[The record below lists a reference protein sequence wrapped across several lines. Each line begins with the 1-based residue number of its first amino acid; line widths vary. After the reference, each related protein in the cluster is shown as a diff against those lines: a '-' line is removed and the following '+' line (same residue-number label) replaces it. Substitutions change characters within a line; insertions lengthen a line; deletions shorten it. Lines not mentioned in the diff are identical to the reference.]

1 MWGCKTTHGLIASF
15 IVPRVANNI
24 FGFFV
29 TWFPQATRGLK
40 CSNSHAWD
48 VGLTPH
54 SQPRV
59 VQQKE
64 VTATRGHTGH
74 AWSGSCQVR

>member
-24 FGFFV
+24 FGVFF

-40 CSNSHAWD
+40 CSNSHAWG

-64 VTATRGHTGH
+64 GTATRGHTGH